1 MAGDKQKV
9 TEGASIRQTAAPP
22 DDQPPEDPRPIAD
35 EAPATPEPPKPGEVV
50 RTEGGMDTR
59 DIVGGNI
66 KETVNVPVT
75 AAPKDRLRMQRLLIR
90 ASKAAGTQKL
100 ALVTGRPLDE
110 WGLLGEGDRVVGH
123 FVLIDLDTLEKIEV
137 KEEYTVEGDRVLANS
152 QQIPKLIAFGD
163 GLKQL

>member
-9 TEGASIRQTAAPP
+9 TEGAAIRQT
-22 DDQPPEDPRPIAD
+22 PEPEEPRPLAD

-75 AAPKDRLRMQRLLIR
+75 TAPKDRTRMQRLLIR
-90 ASKAAGTQKL
+90 ASKAAGTAKL

-110 WGLLGEGDRVVGH
+110 WGLVGEGDRVVGH
-123 FVLIDLDTLEKIEV
+123 FVLVDLDTLEKIETID
-137 KEEYTVEGDRVLANS
+137 EYTVEGDRVFANV